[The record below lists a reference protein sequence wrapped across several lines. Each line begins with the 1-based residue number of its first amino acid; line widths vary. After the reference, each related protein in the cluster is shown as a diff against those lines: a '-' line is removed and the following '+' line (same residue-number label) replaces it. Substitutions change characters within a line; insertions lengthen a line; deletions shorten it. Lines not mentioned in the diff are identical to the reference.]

1 MDIISELKVMH
12 SNAGWYLGRSYTEE
26 DYPNLPMPYSRE
38 SGYYSSEELAVS
50 ILDVVVERTKGSVY
64 WDGRDNN

>member
-26 DYPNLPMPYSRE
+26 GDDIVMPYSRE